1 MKLELMPMFW
11 LAFTLLAY
19 LFSRWLYRRTG
30 RDVLSP
36 LILVPALLLALAVP
50 LHTAYAEYSS
60 NTHWLMLVLGP
71 VTVAFA
77 VPIWQQRRLLVRHW
91 SALLLGMLAG
101 SAASIATSFGLAKAL
116 ALDSSVTLSLVP
128 RSITTPF
135 AMPLAQGLGGVPE
148 LTAVFVMF
156 TGVFGAMLGG
166 VLLKWLPLRSALAR
180 GALFGVGAHG
190 AGVSRAHEVGGE
202 EGSVAGLVMVLTGL
216 LNLFAA
222 PLLASL
228 L

>member
-1 MKLELMPMFW
+1 MTFEPMPVFW
-11 LAFTLLAY
+11 LLLTLGAY

-30 RDVLSP
+30 RYVLSP
-36 LILVPALLLALAVP
+36 LILVPAMLLALAVP
-50 LHTAYAEYSS
+50 LHTAYAEYAR

-77 VPIWQQRRLLVRHW
+77 VPIWQQRRLLARHW
-91 SALLLGMLAG
+91 SALSLGMLAG
-101 SAASIATSFGLAKAL
+101 SVASIASSYGLAKAL
-116 ALDSSVTLSLVP
+116 ALDSSVTMSLVP

-135 AMPLAQGLGGVPE
+135 AMPLAHDLGGVPE

-156 TGVFGAMLGG
+156 TGVFGALLGG
-166 VLLKWLPLRSALAR
+166 ILLKWLPLRSALAR

-190 AGVSRAHEVGGE
+190 AGVSRAQEVGGE

-222 PLLASL
+222 PLLAAL

>member
-1 MKLELMPMFW
+1 MKFELMPVFW
-11 LAFTLLAY
+11 LALTLLAY
-19 LFSRWLYRRTG
+19 LFSRWIYGRTG
-30 RDVLSP
+30 RYLLSP
-36 LILVPALLLALAVP
+36 LILVPVLLLAVALP
-50 LHTAYAEYSS
+50 LHTAYAEYST

-77 VPIWQQRRLLVRHW
+77 VPIWQQRTLLARNW
-91 SALLLGMLAG
+91 LALLIGMMAG
-101 SAASIATSFGLAKAL
+101 SAASIGSSFWLAKAL
-116 ALDSSVTLSLVP
+116 ALDTSVTMSLVP

-135 AMPLAQGLGGVPE
+135 AMPLAHDLGGVPE

-156 TGVFGAMLGG
+156 TGVFGAALGG

-190 AGVSRAHEVGGE
+190 AGVSRAREVGGE

-222 PLLASL
+222 PLLAAVL
-228 L
+228 

>member
-1 MKLELMPMFW
+1 MTLEPMSLFW
-11 LAFTLLAY
+11 LALTLLAY
-19 LFSRWLYRRTG
+19 LGSRWLYRRTG
-30 RDVLSP
+30 RYLLSP
-36 LILVPALLLALAVP
+36 LILVPVVLLAVAVP
-50 LHTAYAEYSS
+50 LHTGYAEYAR
-60 NTHWLMLVLGP
+60 NTHWLMSVLGP

-77 VPIWQQRRLLVRHW
+77 VPIWQQRALLARHW
-91 SALLLGMLAG
+91 PALSLGMLVG
-101 SAASIATSFGLAKAL
+101 SAASIGSSWAL
-116 ALDSSVTLSLVP
+116 AHALSLNSEVSLSLLP

-135 AMPLAQGLGGVPE
+135 AMPLARDLGGVPE

-156 TGVFGAMLGG
+156 TGVLGALLGG
-166 VLLKWLPLRSALAR
+166 VLLKYLPLRTPLAR

-216 LNLFAA
+216 FNLFMA
-222 PLLASL
+222 PLLRHL

>member
-1 MKLELMPMFW
+1 MTFEPMPLFW
-11 LAFTLLAY
+11 LTFTLVAY
-19 LFSRWLYRRTG
+19 LFSRWLYARTQ
-30 RDVLSP
+30 RYLLSP
-36 LILVPALLLALAVP
+36 LILVPALLLVVAVP

-60 NTHWLMLVLGP
+60 NTHWLVLSLGP
-71 VTVAFA
+71 ATVAFA
-77 VPIWQQRRLLVRHW
+77 VPIWQQRAVLAANWPALLV
-91 SALLLGMLAG
+91 GMVAG
-101 SAASIATSFGLAKAL
+101 SVASIATSFGLARML
-116 ALDSSVTLSLVP
+116 ALEPSVTMSLVP

-135 AMPLAQGLGGVPE
+135 AMPLARDLGGVPE

-156 TGVFGAMLGG
+156 TGVFGAAMGG

-190 AGVSRAHEVGGE
+190 AGVSRAREVGGE

-222 PLLASL
+222 PVIAGLL
-228 L
+228 

>member
-1 MKLELMPMFW
+1 MTLEPMPMFW
-11 LAFTLLAY
+11 LLLTLAAY
-19 LFSRWLYRRTG
+19 LFSRWIYRRTG
-30 RDVLSP
+30 RYLLSP
-36 LILVPALLLALAVP
+36 LILVPALLLAIAVP
-50 LHTAYAEYSS
+50 LHTAYAEYSA

-77 VPIWQQRRLLVRHW
+77 VPIWQQRQLLMRHW
-91 SALLLGMLAG
+91 PALFLGMLAG
-101 SAASIATSFGLAKAL
+101 SAASIASSFGLAQVL

-135 AMPLAQGLGGVPE
+135 AMPLAHDLGGVPE

>member
-1 MKLELMPMFW
+1 MKLELMPLFW
-11 LAFTLLAY
+11 LALTLVAY
-19 LFSRWLYRRTG
+19 GFSRWIYRRTG
-30 RDVLSP
+30 RYLLSP
-36 LILVPALLLALAVP
+36 LILVPALLLAVAVP
-50 LHTAYAEYSS
+50 LNTAYAEYATD
-60 NTHWLMLVLGP
+60 THWLVLGP

-77 VPIWQQRRLLVRHW
+77 IPIWQQRQLLMRHW

-101 SAASIATSFGLAKAL
+101 SAASIGTSFGLAKAL

-135 AMPLAQGLGGVPE
+135 AMPLAHDLGGVPE

-156 TGVFGAMLGG
+156 TGVFGALLGG

>member
-1 MKLELMPMFW
+1 MTFEPMPLFW
-11 LAFTLLAY
+11 LALTLLAY
-19 LFSRWLYRRTG
+19 LGSRWLYRRTG
-30 RDVLSP
+30 RYLLSP
-36 LILVPALLLALAVP
+36 LILVPVLLLAVAVP
-50 LHTAYAEYSS
+50 LNTAYAEYSRD
-60 NTHWLMLVLGP
+60 THWLMSVLGP

-77 VPIWQQRRLLVRHW
+77 VPIWQQRALLARHW
-91 SALLLGMLAG
+91 PALTLGMLVG
-101 SAASIATSFGLAKAL
+101 SAASISSSWGLAHLL
-116 ALDSSVTLSLVP
+116 ALDNAVSLSLLP

-135 AMPLAQGLGGVPE
+135 AMPLARDLGGVPE

-156 TGVFGAMLGG
+156 TGVLGAMFGG
-166 VLLKWLPLRSALAR
+166 VLLKLLPLRTPLAR

-222 PLLASL
+222 PLLIGMV
-228 L
+228 

>member
-1 MKLELMPMFW
+1 MTLEPMPVFW
-11 LAFTLLAY
+11 LALTLLAY
-19 LFSRWLYRRTG
+19 LGSRWLYRRTG
-30 RDVLSP
+30 RYLLSP
-36 LILVPALLLALAVP
+36 LILVPLLLLAVAVP
-50 LHTAYAEYSS
+50 LNTAYAEYSRD
-60 NTHWLMLVLGP
+60 THWLMSVLGP

-77 VPIWQQRRLLVRHW
+77 VPIWQQRALLARHW
-91 SALLLGMLAG
+91 PALTLGMLVG
-101 SAASIATSFGLAKAL
+101 SAASISSSWGLAHL
-116 ALDSSVTLSLVP
+116 LSLDSSVSLSLLP

-135 AMPLAQGLGGVPE
+135 AMPLARDLGGVPE

-156 TGVFGAMLGG
+156 TGVLGAMFGG
-166 VLLKWLPLRSALAR
+166 VLLKLLPLRTPLAR

-222 PLLASL
+222 PLLIGMV
-228 L
+228 

>member
-1 MKLELMPMFW
+1 MTLEPMPLFW
-11 LAFTLLAY
+11 LALTLLAY
-19 LFSRWLYRRTG
+19 LGSRWLYRRTG
-30 RDVLSP
+30 RYLLSP
-36 LILVPALLLALAVP
+36 LILVPAVLLAIAVP
-50 LHTAYAEYSS
+50 LHTAYAEYAR
-60 NTHWLMLVLGP
+60 NTHWLMSVLGP

-77 VPIWQQRRLLVRHW
+77 VPIWQQRALLARHW
-91 SALLLGMLAG
+91 PALTLGMLVG
-101 SAASIATSFGLAKAL
+101 SAASIGSSWGLAHLL
-116 ALDSSVTLSLVP
+116 ALDSSVSLSLVP

-135 AMPLAQGLGGVPE
+135 AMPLAKDLGGVPE

-156 TGVFGAMLGG
+156 TGVLGAMFGG
-166 VLLKWLPLRSALAR
+166 VLLKYLPLRTPLAR

-222 PLLASL
+222 PLLTL
-228 L
+228 LL

>member
-1 MKLELMPMFW
+1 MPVFW
-11 LAFTLLAY
+11 LVLTLAAY
-19 LFSRWLYRRTG
+19 LFSRWIYRRTG
-30 RDVLSP
+30 RYLLSP
-36 LILVPALLLALAVP
+36 LILVPVLLLAVAMP
-50 LHTAYAEYSS
+50 LHTAYAEYST

-77 VPIWQQRRLLVRHW
+77 VPIWQQR
-91 SALLLGMLAG
+91 ALLARNWLALLIGMLAG
-101 SAASIATSFGLAKAL
+101 SAASIGSSFWLAKAL
-116 ALDSSVTLSLVP
+116 ALDTSVTMSLVP

-135 AMPLAQGLGGVPE
+135 AMPLAHDLGGVPE

-156 TGVFGAMLGG
+156 TGVFGAALGG

-190 AGVSRAHEVGGE
+190 AGVSRAREVGGE

-222 PLLASL
+222 PLLAAVL
-228 L
+228 

>member
-11 LAFTLLAY
+11 LALTLGAY
-19 LFSRWLYRRTG
+19 LFSRWLYKRTG
-30 RDVLSP
+30 RYLLSP
-36 LILVPALLLALAVP
+36 LILVPVLLLAIAVP
-50 LHTAYAEYSS
+50 LHTAYAEYSA

-77 VPIWQQRRLLVRHW
+77 VPIWQQRQLLIRHW

-101 SAASIATSFGLAKAL
+101 SAASIASSYGLAHAL

-135 AMPLAQGLGGVPE
+135 AMPLARDLGGVPE

-166 VLLKWLPLRSALAR
+166 VLLRWLPLRSALAR

-190 AGVSRAHEVGGE
+190 AGVSRAYEVGGE

>member
-1 MKLELMPMFW
+1 MKLEWMPMFW

-19 LFSRWLYRRTG
+19 LFSRWIYRRTG
-30 RDVLSP
+30 RYLLSP
-36 LILVPALLLALAVP
+36 LILVPALLLALAIP
-50 LHTAYAEYSS
+50 LHTAYAEYAS

-101 SAASIATSFGLAKAL
+101 SAASIATSFGLARAL
-116 ALDSSVTLSLVP
+116 ALDISVTMSLVP

-135 AMPLAQGLGGVPE
+135 AMPLAQDLDGVPE

>member
-1 MKLELMPMFW
+1 MSLEPMPLFW
-11 LAFTLLAY
+11 LALTLATY
-19 LFSRWLYRRTG
+19 LGSRWLYRRTG
-30 RDVLSP
+30 RYLLSP
-36 LILVPALLLALAVP
+36 LILVPAVLLAIAVP
-50 LHTAYAEYSS
+50 LHTAYAEYSRY
-60 NTHWLMLVLGP
+60 THWLMAVLGP

-77 VPIWQQRRLLVRHW
+77 VPIWQQRRLLARHW
-91 SALLLGMLAG
+91 PALGLGMLMG
-101 SAASIATSFGLAKAL
+101 SAASIASSWAL
-116 ALDSSVTLSLVP
+116 ARLLSLDSAVSLSLLP

-135 AMPLAQGLGGVPE
+135 AMPLAQELGGVPE

-156 TGVFGAMLGG
+156 TGVLGALFGG
-166 VLLKWLPLRSALAR
+166 VLLRWLPLRTPLAR

-222 PLLASL
+222 PLLSAL

>member
-19 LFSRWLYRRTG
+19 LFSRWIYRRTG
-30 RDVLSP
+30 RYLLSP

-77 VPIWQQRRLLVRHW
+77 VPIWQQRRLLMRHW

-101 SAASIATSFGLAKAL
+101 STASIATSFGLAKAL
-116 ALDSSVTLSLVP
+116 ALDSSVTMSLVP

-135 AMPLAQGLGGVPE
+135 AMPMAQDLG
-148 LTAVFVMF
+148 AC
-156 TGVFGAMLGG
+156 
-166 VLLKWLPLRSALAR
+166 R
-180 GALFGVGAHG
+180 
-190 AGVSRAHEVGGE
+190 
-202 EGSVAGLVMVLTGL
+202 
-216 LNLFAA
+216 N
-222 PLLASL
+222 
-228 L
+228 